1 MLNAKHDFPKYSKR
15 LLANLLLLGKPLML
29 AKQFMFSK
37 PHTLILLL
45 ACVPLAVQAEWF
57 HYDFEVMGTRAS
69 VELWADSN
77 ADAQKSFDT
86 VQSEMQ
92 RIEIMMSS
100 YIETSEL
107 SAINRHSVGKPLAIN
122 DELFHLIQ
130 KSLYFSSISD
140 GAFDISYASV
150 GHLYQYRDKVKPADD
165 QVTRLLP
172 SVDWRSIQLVD
183 QSIGQSFDRPIDYD
197 NQIIFAKPG
206 MKIDLGGIAKGYAVD
221 QSIDLLIAAD
231 VQSAI
236 ITAGGDSRMIGDR
249 GAVPA
254 NDDGTEVNSLG
265 QRIPWMVGIKHPR
278 KKQDTALRLP
288 LVDTAIS
295 TSGDYERYFFDGER
309 RVHHI
314 INPKTGYSSSGVV
327 SASVIGPQ
335 SVNCDVLSTTLFVLG
350 VERGLKLIETLDKYD
365 AVMIDAKGKVHF
377 STGLAEQ

>member
-1 MLNAKHDFPKYSKR
+1 MLNAKHDFPKYLKR
-15 LLANLLLLGKPLML
+15 LLANPLLLGKAAMPK
-29 AKQFMFSK
+29 KQLLFSK
-37 PHTLILLL
+37 PLTLILLL
-45 ACVPLAVQAEWF
+45 AYLPLAVQAEWF

-69 VELWADSN
+69 VELWADSKT
-77 ADAQKSFDT
+77 DAQKSFDT
-86 VQSEMQ
+86 VQAEMQ
-92 RIEIMMSS
+92 RIETMMSS
-100 YIETSEL
+100 YIEASEL
-107 SAINRHSVGKPLAIN
+107 SAINRHSVDKSLSIN
-122 DELFHLIQ
+122 SELYHLIQ
-130 KSLYFSSISD
+130 KSLYFSSMSD

-150 GHLYQYRDKVKPADD
+150 GYLYQYRDKVKPADD

-172 SVDWRSIQLVD
+172 AVDWRSIHL
-183 QSIGQSFDRPIDYD
+183 GD
-197 NQIIFAKPG
+197 NNTIIFSKPG

-221 QSIDLLIAAD
+221 QSIDLLVAAD

-249 GAVPA
+249 GPVPE
-254 NDDGTEVNSLG
+254 NDDGTELNALG

-278 KKQDTALRLP
+278 KKQDMALRLP

-309 RVHHI
+309 RIHHI

-365 AVMIDAKGKVHF
+365 AVMIDASGKVHF
-377 STGLAEQ
+377 STGFAEQ